1 MMNKYE
7 TIFIVNPSVAEE
19 GIKALIQKFS
29 DIINNDG
36 KVLEVEEMGKKKLA
50 YDVKKNSEGYYIVI
64 NFESNPELIK
74 ELERVYRITD
84 DVIKFLT
91 ISKEEK

>member
-1 MMNKYE
+1 MNKYE
-7 TIFIVNPSVAEE
+7 TIFIVNPNVAEE

-50 YDVKKNSEGYYIVI
+50 Y
-64 NFESNPELIK
+64 
-74 ELERVYRITD
+74 
-84 DVIKFLT
+84 
-91 ISKEEK
+91 